1 LKIKIKIGSI
11 WERTLMNHKRYKKH
25 NILHLENIKK
35 IGNVLERI
43 LIYHKKYKKDNILHL
58 DNIVKSE
65 MFGKEHLCILKSIKK
80 TILYILKI

>member
-1 LKIKIKIGSI
+1 
-11 WERTLMNHKRYKKH
+11 MHHKRYKKH

-65 MFGKEHLCILKSIKK
+65 MFGKEHLFI
-80 TILYILKI
+80 